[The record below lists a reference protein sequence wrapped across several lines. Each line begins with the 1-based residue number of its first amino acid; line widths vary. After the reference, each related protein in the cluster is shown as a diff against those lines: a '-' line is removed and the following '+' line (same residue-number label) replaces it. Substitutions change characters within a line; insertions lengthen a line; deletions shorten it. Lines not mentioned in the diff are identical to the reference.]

1 MGDTGYRFNV
11 DQRQRRVSG
20 RFDIH
25 YFGFRAHGG
34 ADFFRLCRI
43 DEADVNPK
51 LRHAVRQKRVGAA
64 VNRAG
69 GNDMVALLA
78 QRQQRGGDG
87 RNTGCGC
94 QPGFT
99 SFQYRQLFLQRIGGG
114 VTQTGVNV
122 PGLLERKAGGTL
134 FGAVKNKR

>member
-1 MGDTGYRFNV
+1 M
-11 DQRQRRVSG
+11 
-20 RFDIH
+20 
-25 YFGFRAHGG
+25 
-34 ADFFRLCRI
+34 
-43 DEADVNPK
+43 
-51 LRHAVRQKRVGAA
+51 GAA